1 MASGSIVFSCLA
13 DLLASPE
20 KALGWKG
27 AEARPRGG
35 AFFLGGALPL
45 SHGWLFLSQMW
56 LQRGL
61 GWVTGQGDVAGG
73 PSWFRKTRI
82 S

>member
-1 MASGSIVFSCLA
+1 MALGIIVFSCLA

-20 KALGWKG
+20 KTLGWKE

-35 AFFLGGALPL
+35 AFFLRGALPL

-61 GWVTGQGDVAGG
+61 G
-73 PSWFRKTRI
+73 
-82 S
+82 